1 MKKVF
6 EKKMGRGRDMYSE
19 DVFVKEFARKLRRKR
34 EEQSLSLN
42 RLSEISSVSASFIFR
57 IENGERNNI
66 SIEVLFNL
74 SNALDIDLGEMLER
88 CRSSQDK

>member
-1 MKKVF
+1 
-6 EKKMGRGRDMYSE
+6 MYSE